1 MVTREDIRQAAQ
13 AVGICEGDIL
23 LVHSSFKSLG
33 PVDGGAETVI
43 AGLMDA
49 LGTGGT
55 LVLPTFAQK
64 NFSEA
69 YETWYMDKPSDTGW
83 LTEYFRTRPGSYRS
97 DQATH
102 SVAAAGAKAQWLTQT
117 HGHTHKRFGNMGDT
131 PFSNDSPWEKMYQE
145 NAKMLMLG
153 VDPRYT
159 TFRHYAEYV
168 YVNELLARVKD
179 ADALDGLKAQLQ
191 RANKP
196 VPCEGAQER
205 LYPMN
210 PHGIWPHVKNLWVAE
225 QLEQQGKLRTGMCG
239 EALFTSY
246 TVRDFVDF
254 VLHCLRIVDDRIF
267 RYDDIAGA
275 NDWIANWKQWLAEL
289 EAAAEEKEK

>member
-1 MVTREDIRQAAQ
+1 MVTRDDVKQAAL
-13 AVGICEGDIL
+13 AARVCPGDIL

-33 PVDGGAETVI
+33 PVEGGAETVI
-43 AGLMDA
+43 AGLLDA
-49 LGTGGT
+49 LGESGT
-55 LVLPTFAQK
+55 LVLPTFVQK
-64 NFSEA
+64 DFANA
-69 YETWYMDKPSDTGW
+69 YNTWHINKPSDTGY

-102 SVAAAGAKAQWLTQT
+102 SVAASGAKAQWLTQT

-131 PFSNDSPWEKMYQE
+131 PFSADSPWEKMYQE
-145 NAKMLMLG
+145 NARMLMLG

-168 YVNELLARVKD
+168 YMNELLARVEGTD
-179 ADALDGLKAQLQ
+179 ACDGLKARLQ
-191 RANKP
+191 RANRP

-205 LYPMN
+205 LYPLN
-210 PHGIWPHVKNLWVAE
+210 PHGIWPGVNNLWVAT
-225 QLEQQGKLRTGMCG
+225 QLEEQGKIRTSMCG

-246 TVRDFVDF
+246 NVQDFVDF
-254 VLHCLRIVDDRIF
+254 VLYCLRTGDNRIF

-275 NDWIANWKQWLAEL
+275 NEWIANWKQWLADL
-289 EAAAEEKEK
+289 EAAAAEKEK

>member
-196 VPCEGAQER
+196 VQCEGAQER
-205 LYPMN
+205 L
-210 PHGIWPHVKNLWVAE
+210 
-225 QLEQQGKLRTGMCG
+225 
-239 EALFTSY
+239 
-246 TVRDFVDF
+246 
-254 VLHCLRIVDDRIF
+254 
-267 RYDDIAGA
+267 
-275 NDWIANWKQWLAEL
+275 
-289 EAAAEEKEK
+289 